1 MDLTRKVTMQN
12 KNTAELRN
20 LARNLKASAV
30 KVRKSVA
37 NCPKVGR
44 VPKGWCG
51 CHSDLPTDTKWEKI
65 RYGVFDAMKRDRG
78 DNRAVVAAVVQMK
91 HNKKFGIA

>member
-1 MDLTRKVTMQN
+1 MKNN

-20 LARNLKASAV
+20 LAKNLKASAV

-37 NCPKVGR
+37 KCPKVGR

-51 CHSDLPTDTKWEKI
+51 CHSELPTDTDWSKI
-65 RYGVFDAMKRDRG
+65 RYGVFDAMKKDRG
-78 DNRAVVAAVVQMK
+78 DNRAIVAAVAEMK
-91 HNKKFGIA
+91 HNKKFGIR